1 MNLSLNYKG
10 QTVKK
15 VIASDRNRLRIPIF
29 KSNKTQRNENGLNS
43 LWKANLES
51 AFKTKR
57 QMICCFDHRRIR
69 VLLRIEMIALI
80 FQV

>member
-43 LWKANLES
+43 L
-51 AFKTKR
+51 
-57 QMICCFDHRRIR
+57 
-69 VLLRIEMIALI
+69 
-80 FQV
+80 